1 MAGKEKRKGD
11 PERVEVAS
19 VAELRDWLRVNHRQS
34 ESIWL
39 VTYKKHVADKYV
51 AKDEIVDEVLC
62 WGWIDSLPRK
72 LDADRT
78 MLRLSPRKKGSQ
90 WSKINKDKVTRL
102 ERQRRMR
109 APGRR
114 KIEQAKADGSWTFLD
129 DVEALVKPGDLV
141 AAFAAHPGAAEN
153 FDAFPPSAQR
163 GLLGW
168 IKLARTPA
176 TRAKRIATTA
186 EQAAQNLM
194 ANFPPE
200 RAKR

>member
-1 MAGKEKRKGD
+1 MAGKGKPEGEH
-11 PERVEVAS
+11 ERVEVAS
-19 VAELRDWLRVNHRQS
+19 VAELRDWLRANHRQG

-39 VTYKKHVADKYV
+39 VTYKKHVGDKYV
-51 AKDEIVDEVLC
+51 AKDDIVDEVLC

-78 MLRLSPRKKGSQ
+78 MLRLSPRKRGSQ
-90 WSKINKDKVTRL
+90 WSKINKDKVARL
-102 ERQRRMR
+102 EKQRRMR

-114 KIEQAKADGSWTFLD
+114 KVEQAKADGSWSFLD
-129 DVEALVKPGDLV
+129 DVEALVKPDDLV
-141 AAFAAHPGAAEN
+141 AALADHPGAAEN

-168 IKLARTPA
+168 IKLAKTPA
-176 TRAKRIATTA
+176 TRSRRIAMTA
-186 EQAAQNLM
+186 EKAAQNVM

>member
-1 MAGKEKRKGD
+1 MAGTGKRRGEH
-11 PERVEVAS
+11 ERVEVAS
-19 VAELRDWLRVNHRQS
+19 IKALRDWLRANHRQG

-39 VTYKKHVADKYV
+39 VTYKKHVTDKYV
-51 AKDEIVDEVLC
+51 AKDDIVDEVLC

-78 MLRLSPRKKGSQ
+78 MLRLSPRKPGSQ
-90 WSKINKDKVTRL
+90 WSRINKEKVARL
-102 ERQRRMR
+102 ERQGRMR

-114 KIEQAKADGSWTFLD
+114 RIEQARADGSWTFFD
-129 DVEALVKPGDLV
+129 EVEALVKPDDLV
-141 AAFAAHPGAAEN
+141 AALAARPGAAEH
-153 FDAFPPSAQR
+153 FDAFPRSVRR

-186 EQAAQNLM
+186 EQAARNVVPG
-194 ANFPPE
+194 APP
-200 RAKR
+200 